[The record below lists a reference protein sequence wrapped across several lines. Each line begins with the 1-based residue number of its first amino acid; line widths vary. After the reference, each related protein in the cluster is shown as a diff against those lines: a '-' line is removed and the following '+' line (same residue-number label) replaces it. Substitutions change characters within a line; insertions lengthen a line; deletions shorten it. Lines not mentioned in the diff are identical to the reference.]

1 MQGEHV
7 WHQVRKLSP
16 IFTIP
21 VTVTDK
27 WSNLVYSNIREY
39 GQSTTNNTISLSK
52 ANEIQLFTSKR
63 QKTITTA
70 LIQASVTTLKTV
82 QPSTAL
88 NRLVSLFIQLLR
100 DPLDSVLISTNFSCH
115 HIPTSH
121 HNAICLRELMI
132 YIRPSSNNAGIWINV
147 ITKSAT
153 SDKRCPLRSLTSS
166 SPNTVNV
173 SIKKKQSQDPNQ

>member
-27 WSNLVYSNIREY
+27 WSNLVYSNITEY

-88 NRLVSLFIQLLR
+88 NRPSFLIYTAASGSFRFGFDFYKFLLSPYPHITSQCHLFERTDDLHKA
-100 DPLDSVLISTNFSCH
+100 VL
-115 HIPTSH
+115 
-121 HNAICLRELMI
+121 
-132 YIRPSSNNAGIWINV
+132 
-147 ITKSAT
+147 
-153 SDKRCPLRSLTSS
+153 
-166 SPNTVNV
+166 
-173 SIKKKQSQDPNQ
+173 

>member
-88 NRLVSLFIQLLR
+88 NRPSF
-100 DPLDSVLISTNFSCH
+100 LIYTAASGSFRFGFDFY
-115 HIPTSH
+115 
-121 HNAICLRELMI
+121 NAICLRELMI

-166 SPNTVNV
+166 SPNTVYV
-173 SIKKKQSQDPNQ
+173 SIKKNNHRIPINRHKITKELSCS